1 MKHRDVKTVKVG
13 VGDAVA
19 GVLSFL
25 VRSLVS
31 LCVGGE
37 NHSRT

>member
-1 MKHRDVKTVKVG
+1 MKHRDAKSVEVG

-19 GVLSFL
+19 GVLSSR

-31 LCVGGE
+31 LCIGRE